1 MRKPF
6 LLLCTLAALLL
17 NACTPKGDDS
27 PRQRMS
33 FNTDWQFSLDNGEW
47 RQLNLPH
54 DWAIEGTFSKDN
66 PSGTSGGALPG
77 GYGVYKKTFKA
88 AADWKDKCVFIDFDG
103 VFMNST
109 VVLNGHELGT
119 RPYGYISF
127 RYELTPH
134 LRFDADNELEVRVDN
149 TDQPNSRWYSGC
161 GIYRNVWLVVTEPTH
176 IAHWGVYA
184 VPEANGNVTVSVE
197 QCGEAEVRN
206 TILTAEGC
214 KIAEGT
220 NRLHVENPHLWDVG
234 DPYLYTLR
242 TQLWK
247 DGALVDEIDTRIGF
261 RSIRFD
267 VAEGF
272 FLNDRPLKINGVCQ
286 HHDLGCL
293 GSAMNRRALQRQ
305 LEILKGCGVNAIR
318 CSHNPPSPELLDL
331 ADEMGF
337 LIMDEAFDMWYRRK
351 TRFDYARFFNDW
363 YERDLTDLV
372 KRDRNHPSIILWSI
386 GNEVLEQWQNASADK
401 LSADEANFV
410 LNFGHQEE
418 QLGTADVEL
427 SVNSLLTR
435 KLASIVKKLDN
446 TRLVTAG
453 CNNTSPDNQLFL
465 SGAIDVIGFNYHN
478 ADVLKAPENFPGKPF
493 VITESNSSIHT
504 RGYYRMP
511 SDSVYVAPGRGN
523 NNYVPDP
530 TMQCSAYD
538 NSRVPWGHTH
548 EETLD
553 VIKHNPYVSGQFI
566 WTGFDYIG
574 EPTPYPWP
582 AHSSYFGFIDLC
594 GFPKDAYYLYQSEWT
609 DQTVLYLFPHW
620 NWQPLQEVDVWCY
633 YNKADSVELFLNDR
647 SLGCSAKSEHRFH
660 AQWRVTFEP
669 GTLRAVSYKNG
680 VVVAERQVRTAG
692 APARIKLTPDR
703 TELKADGTD
712 LSFITVEV
720 TDEEGNL
727 CPFADNDIQF
737 SLSGKAFIAGVGNG
751 NPISLEAHKAD
762 HRRAFNGKCLLV
774 VQNQGAKGKVKVTA
788 SASGLAEASTIL
800 RVKK

>member
-1 MRKPF
+1 MHKSFF
-6 LLLCTLAALLL
+6 LFCMLTALLL
-17 NACTPKGDDS
+17 NACMSKGDDS

-33 FNTDWQFSLDNGEW
+33 FNADWQFSLNNGEW
-47 RQLNLPH
+47 CQLNLPH
-54 DWAIEGTFSKDN
+54 DWAIEGEFSKDN
-66 PSGTSGGALPG
+66 PSGISGGALPG
-77 GYGVYKKTFKA
+77 GYGVYRKTFKA
-88 AADWKDKCVFIDFDG
+88 SADWKDKCVFIDFDG

-127 RYELTPH
+127 RYDLTPY

-149 TDQPNSRWYSGC
+149 TDQPNSRWYAGC
-161 GIYRNVWLVVTEPTH
+161 GIYRNVWLVVTQPTH
-176 IAHWGVYA
+176 IDHWGVYA
-184 VPEANGNVTVSVE
+184 VPEANGDVTVSVE
-197 QCGEAEVRN
+197 QCGKAEVRN
-206 TILTAEGC
+206 TIIDAEGNVM
-214 KIAEGT
+214 AEGGD
-220 NRLHVENPHLWDVG
+220 RLHVDNPHLWDVAA
-234 DPYLYTLR
+234 PYLYTLC

-247 DGALVDEIDTRIGF
+247 EGILVDEVNTRIGF
-261 RSIRFD
+261 RSFRFD
-267 VAEGF
+267 ATEGF
-272 FLNDRPLKINGVCQ
+272 FLNDRSLKINGVCQ

-318 CSHNPPSPELLDL
+318 CSHNPPSPELLEL
-331 ADEMGF
+331 ADEMGL

-372 KRDRNHPSIILWSI
+372 TRDRNHPSIILWSI
-386 GNEVLEQWQNASADK
+386 GNEVLEQWQNASADQ
-401 LSADEANFV
+401 LSAEEANFI
-410 LNFGHQEE
+410 LNFGHKEE
-418 QLGTADVEL
+418 QLTKNNAEL

-435 KLASIVKKLDN
+435 KLVDIVKSLDA
-446 TRLVTAG
+446 TRPVTAG
-453 CNNTSPDNQLFL
+453 CNNVSADNQLFQ

-493 VITESNSSIHT
+493 VISESNSSIHT

-511 SDSVYVAPGRGN
+511 SDSVYVAPGYGN
-523 NNYVPDP
+523 DYVPDP

-553 VIKHNPYVSGQFI
+553 IIKHNPYVSGQFI

-609 DQTVLYLFPHW
+609 DQTVLHLFPHW
-620 NWQPLQEVDVWCY
+620 NWQPAQEVDVWCY
-633 YNKADSVELFLNDR
+633 YNNADSVELFLNDR
-647 SLGCSAKSEHRFH
+647 SLGCSAKGEHRFH
-660 AQWRVTFEP
+660 AQWRVAFEP

-680 VVVAERQVRTAG
+680 EVVAEQQVCTAS
-692 APARIKLTPDR
+692 APARIRLTPDR
-703 TELKADGTD
+703 KVMKADGTD

-720 TDEEGNL
+720 TDEDGNL

-737 SLSGKAFIAGVGNG
+737 KLSGKAFIAGVGNG
-751 NPISLEAHKAD
+751 NPISLEPHKAD
-762 HRRAFNGKCLLV
+762 HRRVFNGKCLLV
-774 VQNQGAKGKVKVTA
+774 VQNQGKKGRVKVTA
-788 SASGLAEASTIL
+788 SASGLTDASTTL
-800 RVKK
+800 RVK